1 VLPSTAARRTMSC
14 DTTLHGIARPG
25 SMKKA
30 ICANSGAAHT
40 PARAQLAWSFA
51 SFRCVIDL
59 SPYRQTASLEHEDRR
74 EPVGVLGVSGAKDT
88 PQRDLC
94 RIWSQG
100 SADTHPTRG
109 LVRPVH
115 CNRRPVLA
123 QRNLGKGGTD
133 FTSRPICWTQA
144 STVSMVGVSTS
155 TSRLIS
161 WTTVRS
167 ASISSGRPFSRSWST
182 TCAPTPATPL
192 IRRSTSPG
200 NARRPG
206 GRSFGL
212 LHHRRA
218 TMRVPGSHDVERRVS
233 AESRSRDYP
242 TARYRCESRG
252 GFWARDRPPKGLCE
266 PSDPFGLRPSR
277 LT

>member
-1 VLPSTAARRTMSC
+1 
-14 DTTLHGIARPG
+14 
-25 SMKKA
+25 MKKA

-74 EPVGVLGVSGAKDT
+74 EPVWVLGVSGAKDT

-123 QRNLGKGGTD
+123 QRNLGKDGTD

-233 AESRSRDYP
+233 AEMGSKQRLPHSQISLRISG
-242 TARYRCESRG
+242 RILGE
-252 GFWARDRPPKGLCE
+252 RPPA
-266 PSDPFGLRPSR
+266 
-277 LT
+277 

>member
-1 VLPSTAARRTMSC
+1 MLPLTAARRTMSC

-74 EPVGVLGVSGAKDT
+74 EPVWVLGVSGAKDT

-123 QRNLGKGGTD
+123 QRNLGKGRTD
-133 FTSRPICWTQA
+133 FSLPAHLLDPSEHGVDGRGLDVDEPPHFLDDGEKRIDLKRPPLFKVLEHDVRTDTGHAVDTPLDIPRKCTPTRRPI
-144 STVSMVGVSTS
+144 
-155 TSRLIS
+155 
-161 WTTVRS
+161 
-167 ASISSGRPFSRSWST
+167 F
-182 TCAPTPATPL
+182 
-192 IRRSTSPG
+192 
-200 NARRPG
+200 
-206 GRSFGL
+206 
-212 LHHRRA
+212 
-218 TMRVPGSHDVERRVS
+218 
-233 AESRSRDYP
+233 
-242 TARYRCESRG
+242 
-252 GFWARDRPPKGLCE
+252 RPP
-266 PSDPFGLRPSR
+266 PSSARHHAGSR
-277 LT
+277 

>member
-1 VLPSTAARRTMSC
+1 MSC

>member
-1 VLPSTAARRTMSC
+1 MPYMVARVGRYAPNAWACEASPLQPTSR
-14 DTTLHGIARPG
+14 LG
-25 SMKKA
+25 
-30 ICANSGAAHT
+30 
-40 PARAQLAWSFA
+40 PA
-51 SFRCVIDL
+51 
-59 SPYRQTASLEHEDRR
+59 
-74 EPVGVLGVSGAKDT
+74 EP
-88 PQRDLC
+88 R
-94 RIWSQG
+94 
-100 SADTHPTRG
+100 
-109 LVRPVH
+109 
-115 CNRRPVLA
+115 
-123 QRNLGKGGTD
+123 KGGTD

-233 AESRSRDYP
+233 AEMGSKQRLPHSQISLRISG
-242 TARYRCESRG
+242 RILGE
-252 GFWARDRPPKGLCE
+252 RPPA
-266 PSDPFGLRPSR
+266 
-277 LT
+277 